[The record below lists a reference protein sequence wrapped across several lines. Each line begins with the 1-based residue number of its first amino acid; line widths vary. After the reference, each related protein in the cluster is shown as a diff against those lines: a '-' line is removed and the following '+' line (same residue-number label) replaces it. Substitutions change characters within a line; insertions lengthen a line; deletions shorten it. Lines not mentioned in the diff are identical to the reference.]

1 MTLLYPFLT
10 DESPGLEEV
19 GGKAMSLI
27 SMTRLGLPVP
37 SGFVLTVAF
46 FQPWLDLVA
55 ASTEWSQVL
64 GHAPQDLEQNCDA
77 AKALCMGLK
86 LDAER
91 HEILAQALAS
101 LGIADQPCLFAV
113 RSSSPEEDLEQLSFA
128 GGYATVLGVRD
139 DDLEDAIRRTFA
151 SAFDSRVLLY
161 KQEHGLAVDRPRI
174 AVIVQQ
180 QILAETAGVAFS
192 MNPAN
197 NCYDEV
203 IINANFGLGESVV
216 GGMVS
221 PDSFTVEK
229 GSCTILGKKIGQ
241 KETSVWLKPGGGT
254 FLQPSASRA
263 QPCLSD
269 QQVLELTDMIAR
281 VEGYYQRPV
290 DIEWAFGRANGS
302 DRKLYLL
309 QARPITTYV
318 PLPEELLTPP
328 GKPKRVYLDLT
339 LVKWGMHN
347 PVSVMGM
354 DYLAVANAGMLR
366 TAFGPDLESDVVNA
380 IRPTLG
386 GRVYVNASI
395 SLKMQ
400 GIKRLV
406 GSFRLMDASTAD
418 IFEHIDEKEY
428 TLEQLPPSLRGT
440 AFRMIR
446 HNLGTLLGG
455 LQALRRPAQ
464 YKRKYLQAEERLRTD
479 LGGQADRGPA
489 LTTREFASSTMDLMA
504 DYISVF
510 FALLLATEI
519 ARSRLNRLFKDE
531 APEIQEQLNYLER
544 ALPNNVTIEM
554 GLSMHRLSS
563 YPELCECGS
572 GKEFASRLQAGAFSP
587 ELLRAWDAFMASYG
601 FRTPMEMDPAAP
613 RFYEQPAR
621 FFEQLRTMAESADAE
636 HNPQAIFDRAVAQR
650 RDAYQALLQLARQ
663 RGKGKAKRFQRNY
676 DILIEFAGYR
686 ETPKYFY
693 VLMTDLF
700 RRRVLAAAE
709 SLVQDGRLDH
719 PQQAFDLT
727 MDEFDRAL
735 IDPSLDLR
743 ALAEKNTRFLRRLGH
758 VRGFPRVIDSR
769 GKILRPPRKEVREGE
784 LAGDPI
790 SPGTV
795 LGRAKVLH
803 QPDEKPVL
811 PGEILVTRTTD
822 PGWTPLFLNAAG
834 IILEVG
840 GMLQHGAL
848 VAREYG
854 KPCVSGL
861 ENATEVLQ
869 DGQMVE
875 LDGTN
880 GIVRLIQEI
889 KNDRLDPTLE

>member
-1 MTLLYPFLT
+1 MTMLYPFLT
-10 DESPGLEEV
+10 DKTPGLDQV
-19 GGKAMSLI
+19 GGKALSLI
-27 SMTRLGLPVP
+27 SMTKHGLPVP

-46 FQPWLDLVA
+46 FQPWLDLVV
-55 ASTEWSQVL
+55 ASAEWSKVL
-64 GHAPQDLEQNCDA
+64 GSAPQDLEQNCGA
-77 AKALCMGLK
+77 VKALCMDLT
-86 LDAER
+86 LSAEH

-101 LGIADQPCLFAV
+101 LDTDAQSRLFAV
-113 RSSSPEEDLEQLSFA
+113 RSSSPEEDLEELSFA
-128 GGYATVLGVRD
+128 GGYETVLGVRD
-139 DDLEDAIRRTFA
+139 NDLEDAIRCTFA

-161 KQEHGLAVDRPRI
+161 KQEHGLAVDQPRI

-180 QILAETAGVAFS
+180 QIPAETSGVAFS
-192 MNPAN
+192 LNPAN
-197 NCYDEV
+197 NCYAEAV
-203 IINANFGLGESVV
+203 INANFGLGESVV

-221 PDSFTVEK
+221 PDSFTVDK
-229 GSCTILGKKIGQ
+229 GSRAILERQIGH

-254 FLQPSASRA
+254 YLQRSASHA

-269 QQVLELTDMIAR
+269 QQVLELTDMIVR
-281 VEGYYQRPV
+281 VEGYYQKPV
-290 DIEWAFGRANGS
+290 DIEWAFVRANGS
-302 DRKLYLL
+302 GQKLYLL
-309 QARPITTYV
+309 QARPITAYV
-318 PLPEELLTPP
+318 PLPEDLLTPP

-347 PVSVMGM
+347 PLSVMGM
-354 DYLAVANAGMLR
+354 DYLAMANAGMLR
-366 TAFGPDLESDVVNA
+366 TALGPDLESDVVNA

-386 GRVYVNASI
+386 GRVYVNASM

-400 GIKRLV
+400 GVRRLV
-406 GSFRLMDASTAD
+406 SSFRLMDAGTAD
-418 IFEHIDEKEY
+418 IFEHMDPKEY

-440 AFRMIR
+440 AFKMIR
-446 HNLGTLLGG
+446 YNLGTLLGG
-455 LQALRRPAQ
+455 LRALRRPAH
-464 YKRKYLQAEERLRTD
+464 YKQTYLLTEERLRRD
-479 LGGQADRGPA
+479 LARQADRGPE
-489 LTTREFASSTMDLMA
+489 LTTREFARSTMDLMA
-504 DYISVF
+504 DYTSVF

-519 ARSRLNRLFKDE
+519 ARSRLKRLFKDE
-531 APEIQEQLNYLER
+531 PQEIQEQLNYLER

-563 YPELCECGS
+563 YAELGECAS
-572 GKEFASRLQAGAFSP
+572 GEFASRLKAGTFSP
-587 ELLRAWDAFMASYG
+587 ELLRAWDEFMEAYG
-601 FRTPMEMDPAAP
+601 FRTPMEMDPATP

-621 FFEQLRTMAESADAE
+621 FFGQLRTMAESANTE

-650 RDAYQALLQLARQ
+650 EAAYQTLFQLARQ
-663 RGKGKAKRFQRNY
+663 NGRGKAQRFQRNY
-676 DILIEFAGYR
+676 DTLIEFAGYR
-686 ETPKYFY
+686 ETPKYFF

-709 SLVQDGRLDH
+709 SLVQGGRLDH

-727 MDEFDRAL
+727 MDEFDKAL
-735 IDPSLDLR
+735 VDPSLDLR
-743 ALAEKNTRFLRRLGH
+743 ALVETNARFLRRLGH
-758 VRGFPRVIDSR
+758 VREFPRVIDSR
-769 GKILRPPRKEVREGE
+769 GKILRPPRKKAREGE
-784 LAGDPI
+784 LVGDPI

-861 ENATEVLQ
+861 EKATEVLQ
-869 DGQMVE
+869 DGQMIE

-880 GIVRLIQEI
+880 GIVRLIQEAD
-889 KNDRLDPTLE
+889 K

>member
-10 DESPGLEEV
+10 DRTPGLDQV

-27 SMTRLGLPVP
+27 SMTEHGLPVP

-46 FQPWLDLVA
+46 FRPWLDLVV
-55 ASTEWSQVL
+55 ASAEWSQVL
-64 GHAPQDLEQNCDA
+64 GNAAQDLEQSCGA
-77 AKALCMGLK
+77 VKALCMGLK

-91 HEILAQALAS
+91 HEFLAQALAS
-101 LGIADQPCLFAV
+101 LDTAGQPCLFAV
-113 RSSSPEEDLEQLSFA
+113 RSSSPEEDLEGLSFA
-128 GGYATVLGVRD
+128 GGYETVLGVRG
-139 DDLEDAIRRTFA
+139 DDLEDAIRHSFA
-151 SAFDSRVLLY
+151 SAFDSRVFLY
-161 KQEHGLAVDRPRI
+161 KQEHGLAVDQPRI

-180 QILAETAGVAFS
+180 QIPAETAGVAFS
-192 MNPAN
+192 LNPIN
-197 NCYDEV
+197 NCYDEAV
-203 IINANFGLGESVV
+203 INANHGLGESVV

-221 PDSFTVEK
+221 PDSFTVDK
-229 GSCTILGKKIGQ
+229 GSRTILEKKTGQ

-254 FLQPSASRA
+254 YLQRSASHA
-263 QPCLSD
+263 HPCLSD
-269 QQVLELTDMIAR
+269 QQVLELTDMIVR
-281 VEGYYQRPV
+281 VEGYYRKPV
-290 DIEWAFGRANGS
+290 DIEWAFVSG
-302 DRKLYLL
+302 DRSGQKLYLL
-309 QARPITTYV
+309 QARPITAYV
-318 PLPEELLTPP
+318 PLPEDLLTPP
-328 GKPKRVYLDLT
+328 EKPKRVYLDLT

-347 PVSVMGM
+347 PLSVMGM
-354 DYLAVANAGMLR
+354 DYIAMANAGMLR
-366 TAFGPDLESDVVNA
+366 TALGPDLESDIVNA

-406 GSFRLMDASTAD
+406 SSFRLMDASTAD
-418 IFEHIDEKEY
+418 IFEHMDEKEY
-428 TLEQLPPSLRGT
+428 TLEKLPPSLRGT

-464 YKRKYLQAEERLRTD
+464 YKRRYLQAEERLRRD
-479 LGGQADRGPA
+479 LARQAGREAD
-489 LTTREFASSTMDLMA
+489 LTTRDFARSTMDLMT
-504 DYISVF
+504 DYTNDF

-519 ARSRLNRLFKDE
+519 ARSRLKRLFKDE
-531 APEIQEQLNYLER
+531 AREIREQLNYLER
-544 ALPNNVTIEM
+544 ALPNNITIEM

-563 YPELCECGS
+563 YAELCECGS
-572 GKEFASRLQAGAFSP
+572 GEEFASRLKAGTFSP
-587 ELLRAWDAFMASYG
+587 ELLRAWDEFMESYG
-601 FRTPMEMDPAAP
+601 FRTPMEMDPATP
-613 RFYEQPAR
+613 RSYEQPAR
-621 FFEQLRTMAESADAE
+621 FFEQLRTMAESADTE

-650 RDAYQALLQLARQ
+650 EAAYQALLQLALQKGR
-663 RGKGKAKRFQRNY
+663 GKAKRLQRNY
-676 DILIEFAGYR
+676 DILIEFAGSR
-686 ETPKYFY
+686 ETPKYFF

-709 SLVQDGRLDH
+709 SLVQEGRLDH

-727 MDEFDRAL
+727 IDEFDKAL

-743 ALAEKNTRFLRRLGH
+743 ALAEKNTRFLRRLCHLGK
-758 VRGFPRVIDSR
+758 FPRVIDSR
-769 GKILRPPRKEVREGE
+769 GKILRPPRKEAREGE

-795 LGRAKVLH
+795 FGRAKVLH
-803 QPDEKPVL
+803 QPDEKPIL

-861 ENATEVLQ
+861 ENATKILQ

-880 GIVRLIQEI
+880 GMVRLIQEMS
-889 KNDRLDPTLE
+889 K

>member
-10 DESPGLEEV
+10 DETPGLEQV

-27 SMTRLGLPVP
+27 SMTEHGLPVP

-46 FQPWLDLVA
+46 FQPWLDLVV
-55 ASTEWSQVL
+55 ASAEWSQVL
-64 GHAPQDLEQNCDA
+64 GNAPQDLEQNCGA
-77 AKALCMGLK
+77 VKARCMDLN

-91 HEILAQALAS
+91 HEILARALAS
-101 LGIADQPCLFAV
+101 LDTAGQPRLFAV
-113 RSSSPEEDLEQLSFA
+113 RSSSPDEDLEELSFA
-128 GGYATVLGVRD
+128 GGYETVLGVRD
-139 DDLEDAIRRTFA
+139 KDLEDAIRRSFA
-151 SAFDSRVLLY
+151 SAFDGRVLLY
-161 KQEHGLAVDRPRI
+161 KQEHGLAVDQPRI

-180 QILAETAGVAFS
+180 QIPAETAGVAFS
-192 MNPAN
+192 LNPIN
-197 NCYDEV
+197 NCYDEAV
-203 IINANFGLGESVV
+203 INANFGLGESVV

-221 PDSFTVEK
+221 PDSFTVVK
-229 GSCTILGKKIGQ
+229 GSRTVLEKKIGH

-254 FLQPSASRA
+254 YLQPSASRA
-263 QPCLSD
+263 RPCLSD
-269 QQVLELTDMIAR
+269 RQVLKLADMIVQ
-281 VEGYYQRPV
+281 VEGYYQKPV
-290 DIEWAFGRANGS
+290 DIEWAFVSGNRS
-302 DRKLYLL
+302 DEKLYLL
-309 QARPITTYV
+309 QARPITAYV
-318 PLPEELLTPP
+318 PLPGDLLTPP
-328 GKPKRVYLDLT
+328 EKPKRVYLDLT

-347 PVSVMGM
+347 PLSVMGM
-354 DYLAVANAGMLR
+354 DYIAMANAGMLR
-366 TAFGPDLESDVVNA
+366 TALGPGLESDVVNA

-400 GIKRLV
+400 GVKRLV
-406 GSFRLMDASTAD
+406 GSFRLMDAGTAD
-418 IFEHIDEKEY
+418 IFEHIDKKEY

-464 YKRKYLQAEERLRTD
+464 YKRKYLQAEERLRRD
-479 LGGQADRGPA
+479 LARQADGGPD
-489 LTTREFASSTMDLMA
+489 LTTREFARSAMDLMA
-504 DYISVF
+504 DYTNDF

-519 ARSRLNRLFKDE
+519 ARSRLKRLFQDE
-531 APEIQEQLNYLER
+531 AQEIRDQLNYLER
-544 ALPNNVTIEM
+544 ALPNNITIEM

-563 YPELCECGS
+563 YAELGECVS
-572 GKEFASRLQAGAFSP
+572 GQEFASRLKAGAFSS
-587 ELLRAWDAFMASYG
+587 ELLRAWEEFMESYG
-601 FRTPMEMDPAAP
+601 FRTPMEMDPATP

-621 FFEQLRTMAESADAE
+621 FFEQLRTMAESADTD

-650 RDAYQALLQLARQ
+650 KGAYQALLQLARQ
-663 RGKGKAKRFQRNY
+663 KGKGKAKRFRRNY

-686 ETPKYFY
+686 ETPKYFF

-709 SLVQDGRLDH
+709 SLVQEGRLDH

-727 MDEFDRAL
+727 MDEFDQAVV
-735 IDPSLDLR
+735 DPSLNLR
-743 ALAEKNTRFLRRLGH
+743 ALAEKNTRFLRGLGH
-758 VRGFPRVIDSR
+758 LRGFPRVIDSR
-769 GKILRPPRKEVREGE
+769 GKILRPPRKESRKGE
-784 LAGDPI
+784 LIGEPI
-790 SPGTV
+790 SPGTTI
-795 LGRAKVLH
+795 GRANVLH

-811 PGEILVTRTTD
+811 PGDILVTRTTD

-861 ENATEVLQ
+861 ENATKVLQ

-880 GIVRLIQEI
+880 GIVRLIQE
-889 KNDRLDPTLE
+889 KSK